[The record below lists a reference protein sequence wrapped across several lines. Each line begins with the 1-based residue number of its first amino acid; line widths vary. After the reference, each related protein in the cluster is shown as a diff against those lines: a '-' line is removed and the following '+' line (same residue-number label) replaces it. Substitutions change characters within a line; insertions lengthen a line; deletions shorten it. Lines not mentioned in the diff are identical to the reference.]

1 MREQRQKPGGKQHS
15 TGRLRNA
22 CCAESMSVE
31 WIAGVERTD
40 RPEVGI
46 AVAAIQQRIDPR
58 RS

>member
-1 MREQRQKPGGKQHS
+1 MRDQTQKPGGKQHNA
-15 TGRLRNA
+15 GRLRNA
-22 CCAESMSVE
+22 GCDHSMSVE